1 MPEEKVQWKKVY
13 LSIQASSAILVRQC
27 QESPNN
33 ISTPTQ
39 EKESQL
45 GRLKAK
51 PEIKDSIIPLI
62 LPRAG
67 EHRGAFSTTEI
78 IIKAD
83 TERPLQPCC
92 CKV

>member
-1 MPEEKVQWKKVY
+1 MPK
-13 LSIQASSAILVRQC
+13 IILTFFSMRKR
-27 QESPNN
+27 
-33 ISTPTQ
+33 ITAG
-39 EKESQL
+39 L
-45 GRLKAK
+45 DLKQDLK
-51 PEIKDSIIPLI
+51 LKTIIPLI

-83 TERPLQPCC
+83 TKSPLQSCC